1 MAAAPL
7 PRRSRS
13 ASSPGAACPAGRSP
27 LIAAGAALATSAV
40 AVFLDRVRAA
50 RKART
55 TTA

>member
-1 MAAAPL
+1 M
-7 PRRSRS
+7 
-13 ASSPGAACPAGRSP
+13 PGWQIT